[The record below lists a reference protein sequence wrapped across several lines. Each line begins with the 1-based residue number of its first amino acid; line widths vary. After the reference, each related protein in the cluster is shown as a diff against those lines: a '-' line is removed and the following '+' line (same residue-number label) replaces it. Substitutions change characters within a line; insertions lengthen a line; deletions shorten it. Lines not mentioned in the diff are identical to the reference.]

1 MSDTTSFLGGAALAG
16 LAAMIVLRGGINF
29 GAPTMSSPNGSLL
42 PVPPSLPTMNGST
55 QNFSMPGTALPSP
68 SPMPAI
74 ANGTDRTYEDA
85 KIRLEVD
92 QLKNQIEQQQQ
103 QIRSQQGLIDNL
115 TLQAKANNLTPPSPM
130 APLPSQYANSQ
141 RNDDAGAIAG
151 LPWALGGVL
160 LTFGGGIALV
170 GMMSM
175 FAKQNNR
182 SVRTVEY
189 VQDDYPPA
197 YMMARRRAQALP
209 PRRTIR
215 RVDLE
220 DVE

>member
-29 GAPTMSSPNGSLL
+29 GSPTLSSPNGNLL
-42 PVPPSLPTMNGST
+42 PMPPMMPPTNGSV
-55 QNFSMPGTALPSP
+55 QSFAAPNAAFPSP
-68 SPMPAI
+68 SPVAMLPP
-74 ANGTDRTYEDA
+74 NTSDRTYEDA

-92 QLKNQIEQQQQ
+92 QLKNQIEQQQT
-103 QIRSQQGLIDNL
+103 QIRSQQTLIDNL
-115 TLQAKANNLTPPSPM
+115 SLQSKTNSLAAPVPQLQPAIANGS
-130 APLPSQYANSQ
+130 
-141 RNDDAGAIAG
+141 RNDDQSVVSG

-175 FAKQNNR
+175 LAKQNR
-182 SVRTVEY
+182 PVRTVEY
-189 VQDDYPPA
+189 VHDEYPA
-197 YMMARRRAQALP
+197 YLSARRRAQALP
-209 PRRTIR
+209 PRRALR

>member
-29 GAPTMSSPNGSLL
+29 GTPTISNPNGSLL
-42 PVPPSLPTMNGST
+42 PMPPSLPPTNGV
-55 QNFSMPGTALPSP
+55 QNFSPPNTLPVPSQLPTAMSP
-68 SPMPAI
+68 A
-74 ANGTDRTYEDA
+74 DRTYQDA
-85 KIRLEVD
+85 KMRLEFD
-92 QLKNQIEQQQQ
+92 QLKAKIDQQQT
-103 QIRSQQGLIDNL
+103 QIRSQQSLIDNL
-115 TLQAKANNLTPPSPM
+115 TLQAKANNLVPPSPVPQM
-130 APLPSQYANSQ
+130 APQAMAQ
-141 RNDDAGAIAG
+141 RGNDQSIVSG

-175 FAKQNNR
+175 FSKQGR
-182 SVRTVEY
+182 PTRTVEY
-189 VQDDYPPA
+189 VHDDYPA
-197 YMMARRRAQALP
+197 YLSSRRRAQALP

>member
-29 GAPTMSSPNGSLL
+29 GSPMLSNPNGSML
-42 PVPPSLPTMNGST
+42 PMPPTLPPTNGSI
-55 QNFSMPGTALPSP
+55 QNFSAPNAAFPAPSP
-68 SPMPAI
+68 TTVAMAPA
-74 ANGTDRTYEDA
+74 DRTYEDA
-85 KIRLEVD
+85 KMRLEMD
-92 QLKNQIEQQQQ
+92 QLKNQIEQQQT
-103 QIRSQQGLIDNL
+103 QIRSQQTLIDNL
-115 TLQAKANNLTPPSPM
+115 SLQAKANNL
-130 APLPSQYANSQ
+130 APQAPVPQMQPTIQTQ
-141 RNDDAGAIAG
+141 RGEDQSVVSG

-175 FAKQNNR
+175 FAKQNR
-182 SVRTVEY
+182 PVRTVEY
-189 VQDDYPPA
+189 VHDDYPG
-197 YMMARRRAQALP
+197 YLSARRRTQALP
-209 PRRTIR
+209 PRRTLR

>member
-29 GAPTMSSPNGSLL
+29 GSPTLSSPNGNLL
-42 PVPPSLPTMNGST
+42 PMPPMLPPTNGSV
-55 QNFSMPGTALPSP
+55 QSFAAPNAAFPSP
-68 SPMPAI
+68 SPVAMLPPT
-74 ANGTDRTYEDA
+74 TDRTYEDA
-85 KIRLEVD
+85 KLRLEVD
-92 QLKNQIEQQQQ
+92 QLKHQIEQQQT
-103 QIRSQQGLIDNL
+103 QIRSQQTLIENLGL
-115 TLQAKANNLTPPSPM
+115 QSKANNLAPTAVPQLQLPPP
-130 APLPSQYANSQ
+130 Q
-141 RNDDAGAIAG
+141 RNEDQSVVSG

-175 FAKQNNR
+175 LAKQNR
-182 SVRTVEY
+182 PVRTVEY
-189 VQDDYPPA
+189 VHDEYPA
-197 YMMARRRAQALP
+197 YLSARRRAQALP
-209 PRRTIR
+209 PRRALR

>member
-29 GAPTMSSPNGSLL
+29 GSPMLPSSNGSLL
-42 PVPPSLPTMNGST
+42 PMPPTMPPTSA
-55 QNFSMPGTALPSP
+55 QNFSMPNAFPSP
-68 SPMPAI
+68 SPLAAI
-74 ANGTDRTYEDA
+74 APSADRTYEEA
-85 KIRLEVD
+85 KIRLEMD
-92 QLKNQIEQQQQ
+92 QLKNQIEQQQT
-103 QIRSQQGLIDNL
+103 QIRSQQTLIDNL
-115 TLQAKANNLTPPSPM
+115 SLQAKANNL
-130 APLPSQYANSQ
+130 APQAAVPQMPQAIQTQ
-141 RNDDAGAIAG
+141 RGEDQSVVSG

-175 FAKQNNR
+175 FAKQNR
-182 SVRTVEY
+182 PTRTVEY
-189 VQDDYPPA
+189 VHDDYPA
-197 YMMARRRAQALP
+197 YLSARRRAQALP
-209 PRRTIR
+209 PRRTLR

>member
-29 GAPTMSSPNGSLL
+29 GSPMLSSPNGSML
-42 PVPPSLPTMNGST
+42 PMPPALPPINGSGM
-55 QNFSMPGTALPSP
+55 QNFSAPNAAFPSP
-68 SPMPAI
+68 SPMAMTPA
-74 ANGTDRTYEDA
+74 DRTYEDA
-85 KIRLEVD
+85 KMRLEMD
-92 QLKNQIEQQQQ
+92 QLKSQIEQQQT
-103 QIRSQQGLIDNL
+103 QIRSQQSLIDNL
-115 TLQAKANNLTPPSPM
+115 SLQAKASNLAPQAAVPPMSPTVQTQQ
-130 APLPSQYANSQ
+130 SEDQS
-141 RNDDAGAIAG
+141 IVSG

-175 FAKQNNR
+175 FAKQNR
-182 SVRTVEY
+182 PVRTVEY
-189 VQDDYPPA
+189 VHDEYPG
-197 YMMARRRAQALP
+197 YLSARRRTQALP
-209 PRRTIR
+209 PRRTLR

>member
-29 GAPTMSSPNGSLL
+29 GSPTLSSPNGNLL
-42 PVPPSLPTMNGST
+42 PMPPMMPPTNGSV
-55 QNFSMPGTALPSP
+55 QSFAAPNAAFPSP
-68 SPMPAI
+68 SPVAMLPP
-74 ANGTDRTYEDA
+74 NTNDRTYEDA
-85 KIRLEVD
+85 KMRLEVD
-92 QLKNQIEQQQQ
+92 QLKTQIEQQQT
-103 QIRSQQGLIDNL
+103 QIRSQQTLIDNL
-115 TLQAKANNLTPPSPM
+115 SLQAKTNSLAAPVPQLQPAIANNP
-130 APLPSQYANSQ
+130 
-141 RNDDAGAIAG
+141 RNDDQSVVSG

-175 FAKQNNR
+175 FAKQNR
-182 SVRTVEY
+182 PVRTVEY
-189 VQDDYPPA
+189 VHDEYPA
-197 YMMARRRAQALP
+197 YLSARRRAQALP
-209 PRRTIR
+209 PRRALR

>member
-29 GAPTMSSPNGSLL
+29 GVPTMSSPNGSLL
-42 PVPPSLPTMNGST
+42 PVPPSLPTMNGG
-55 QNFSMPGTALPSP
+55 QNFSMPGNPLPSP
-68 SPMPAI
+68 SPVPAI
-74 ANGTDRTYEDA
+74 ANADRTYEDA
-85 KIRLEVD
+85 KMRLEVD
-92 QLKNQIEQQQQ
+92 QLKQQIDQQQQ

-115 TLQAKANNLTPPSPM
+115 TLQAKANNLTPPSPV
-130 APLPSQYANSQ
+130 APLPSQYANPP
-141 RNDDAGAIAG
+141 RNDDASAIAG

-209 PRRTIR
+209 PRRTLR

>member
-29 GAPTMSSPNGSLL
+29 GSPTLSTPNGSLL
-42 PVPPSLPTMNGST
+42 PMPPTLPPTNGSV
-55 QNFSMPGTALPSP
+55 QNFSMPNAFPSP
-68 SPMPAI
+68 SPIAAI
-74 ANGTDRTYEDA
+74 APSSDRTYEDA
-85 KIRLEVD
+85 KIRLEMD
-92 QLKNQIEQQQQ
+92 QLKSQIEQQQT
-103 QIRSQQGLIDNL
+103 QIRSQQSLIDNL
-115 TLQAKANNLTPPSPM
+115 SLQAKANNL
-130 APLPSQYANSQ
+130 APQSVIPQPQAVVQTQ
-141 RNDDAGAIAG
+141 RGDESVVSG

-175 FAKQNNR
+175 FAKQNR
-182 SVRTVEY
+182 PTRTVEY
-189 VQDDYPPA
+189 VHDDYPA
-197 YMMARRRAQALP
+197 YLSARRRAQALP
-209 PRRTIR
+209 PRRTLR

>member
-29 GAPTMSSPNGSLL
+29 GSPMLSNPNGSML
-42 PVPPSLPTMNGST
+42 PMPPTLPPTNGSI
-55 QNFSMPGTALPSP
+55 QNFSAPNAAFPSP
-68 SPMPAI
+68 SPVAMAPA
-74 ANGTDRTYEDA
+74 DRTYEDA
-85 KIRLEVD
+85 KMRLEMD
-92 QLKNQIEQQQQ
+92 QLKSQIEQQQN
-103 QIRSQQGLIDNL
+103 QIRSQQTLIDNL
-115 TLQAKANNLTPPSPM
+115 SLQAKANNLAPQAPVPPMQP
-130 APLPSQYANSQ
+130 PIQTQ
-141 RNDDAGAIAG
+141 RGEDQSVVSG

-175 FAKQNNR
+175 FAKQNR
-182 SVRTVEY
+182 PTRTVEY
-189 VQDDYPPA
+189 VHDDYPA
-197 YMMARRRAQALP
+197 YLSARRRAQALP
-209 PRRTIR
+209 PRRTLR

>member
-29 GAPTMSSPNGSLL
+29 GAPTVANPNGSLL
-42 PVPPSLPTMNGST
+42 PMPPTLPPTGNSA
-55 QNFSMPGTALPSP
+55 QNFSSTNSPLPVP
-68 SPMPAI
+68 TPAI
-74 ANGTDRTYEDA
+74 ANADRTYEEA
-85 KIRLEVD
+85 KIRLEMD
-92 QLKNQIEQQQQ
+92 QLKSKIEQQES
-103 QIRSQQGLIDNL
+103 QIRSQQSLIDNL
-115 TLQAKANNLTPPSPM
+115 TLQSKANNLATP
-130 APLPSQYANSQ
+130 APVPQMVPQQQQ
-141 RNDDAGAIAG
+141 RHDGSIASG

-175 FAKQNNR
+175 FAKQNR
-182 SVRTVEY
+182 PVRTVEY
-189 VQDDYPPA
+189 VHDDYPA
-197 YMMARRRAQALP
+197 YLSSRRRAAVLP
-209 PRRTIR
+209 PRRTLR